1 MAGLTA
7 GRGGLGM
14 KRRLEGK
21 AIIVVGAGTK
31 GEGLGNGKAAA
42 LQFAREGAKVLCVD
56 QYESAAATTAKII
69 REEGG
74 EAEVC
79 VADIVNA
86 KECERIVEACL
97 KHFQKLDV
105 LHNNVGIPSMRE
117 IVDTSEEAWVKTF
130 DVNVKGMFLMCRQAI
145 PLMKAGGGGS
155 IINVS
160 SVASIRAFPDAA
172 YVSSKS
178 AVNALTLYL
187 AGRYARYNIRANV
200 LLLGYIDTPI
210 GKAGLGERESSRDQ
224 FKTGTHASLCLP
236 LGSGDRRGLPGLRR
250 GVLRNGGHFTCR
262 WRADR
267 VSMTGLS
274 PKNRDSFPAR
284 KDYGFSFSTSR

>member
-1 MAGLTA
+1 MSSIISVGRD
-7 GRGGLGM
+7 GWVDPERGGLGM

-21 AIIVVGAGTK
+21 AIIVVGAGTR

-56 QYESAAATTAKII
+56 QNESAAATTAKII

-74 EAEVC
+74 EAEIF

-97 KHFQKLDV
+97 RHFRKLDV

-145 PLMKAGGGGS
+145 PLMKAGGSGS

-200 LLLGYIDTPI
+200 LLLGYIDTPLARPAWVNDKVREI
-210 GKAGLGERESSRDQ
+210 NLKQVPMRRFASPWEVATVAAFLASDEASYVTGAILPVDGGL
-224 FKTGTHASLCLP
+224 TVSL
-236 LGSGDRRGLPGLRR
+236 
-250 GVLRNGGHFTCR
+250 
-262 WRADR
+262 
-267 VSMTGLS
+267 
-274 PKNRDSFPAR
+274 
-284 KDYGFSFSTSR
+284 

>member
-1 MAGLTA
+1 MSSTISVGRDGWVDTA
-7 GRGGLGM
+7 RGGLGM

-56 QYESAAATTAKII
+56 QCESAAATTAKII

-200 LLLGYIDTPI
+200 LLLGYIDTPLARPAWVNDKVREI
-210 GKAGLGERESSRDQ
+210 NLRQVPMRRFASPWEVATVAAFLASDEASYVTGAIIPVDGGL
-224 FKTGTHASLCLP
+224 TVTL
-236 LGSGDRRGLPGLRR
+236 
-250 GVLRNGGHFTCR
+250 
-262 WRADR
+262 
-267 VSMTGLS
+267 
-274 PKNRDSFPAR
+274 
-284 KDYGFSFSTSR
+284 